1 MRNMK
6 HDSKHFLTLELLL
19 LPNDR
24 RLGFVSSMEV
34 GQPCPYLGY
43 PWNLREWQDN
53 CAIHAMN
60 GRLLD

>member
-6 HDSKHFLTLELLL
+6 HDSKHFLSLELLL

-34 GQPCPYLGY
+34 GKPCPYLGIFAKGKTTA
-43 PWNLREWQDN
+43 Q
-53 CAIHAMN
+53 
-60 GRLLD
+60 LLM